1 MSPNSDE
8 PYKMLG
14 AYQSFIQ
21 AAYGLGAPYA
31 DKFPLMSPL
40 IDPPEKFG
48 EIRLDP
54 IMGGQLRKRRKK

>member
-1 MSPNSDE
+1 
-8 PYKMLG
+8 MLG

-31 DKFPLMSPL
+31 DKFPLMSPI